1 MKFAKSIR
9 KYLVEM
15 TESDLGSVEAFELF
29 LNKSVGHMVCWYLK
43 GLQLLHVARHPC
55 LVVLRDKYS
64 LPDRVEPLKEVS
76 RVFREGVLKD
86 DIVCSDEHELQRELL
101 HLFDTMF
108 PWNSICIGDVPVSV
122 LAMTI
127 SELNLPRTWCKS
139 FAQQTILEVIQ
150 RPLGKVAKDGEILSE
165 EYIQALQKCLL
176 DEFGLKIGLSVCP
189 LLQEKVQQYTLNT
202 GQK

>member
-1 MKFAKSIR
+1 MKFAESIK

-15 TESDLGSVEAFELF
+15 TESDLESVEEFELF
-29 LNKSVGHMVCWYLK
+29 LNKSVGYAMCSYLK
-43 GLQLLHVARHPC
+43 GLQSLHVARHPC
-55 LVVLRDKYS
+55 LVEIRDKYGFS
-64 LPDRVEPLKEVS
+64 DRVEPLKEVL
-76 RVFREGVLKD
+76 RIFREGVLKD
-86 DIVCSDEHELQRELL
+86 DIVCLNEHELQRELL

-127 SELNLPRTWCKS
+127 SELNLPRTWCAS
-139 FAQQTILEVIQ
+139 FRQRTILEVIQ
-150 RPLGKVAKDGEILSE
+150 KTPTNITDNDEILSE